1 MQYIKYISDILISI
15 LLFFFR
21 SSRNTMSSNVS
32 VPLQAKDDKV
42 ASVDID
48 GIMDNVSIVLFT
60 LTVVLG
66 ITGNLLV
73 IWVAGFKLKVEHFF
87 TSQIDPWEVPS
98 HLQGGTS
105 TAIKQFVEI
114 IWSQFKIVLQSQELG
129 LGLGVKVV
137 LICLL
142 RIQVTELGLVITDGV
157 RELVLGSWDWEIKIR
172 WFVLGL
178 KVS

>member
-1 MQYIKYISDILISI
+1 MQYIKDISDILISI

-32 VPLQAKDDKV
+32 VPLQAKEDTV

-48 GIMDNVSIVLFT
+48 AIMDNVSIVLFT

-98 HLQGGTS
+98 YLQGGTS
-105 TAIKQFVEI
+105 TAIKQFVKI
-114 IWSQFKIVLQSQELG
+114 IWSQLKIVSQSQEWG

-137 LICLL
+137 FIYLL
-142 RIQVTELGLVITDGV
+142 PIQVTELGLVITDGV

-172 WFVLGL
+172 GLVLE
-178 KVS
+178 